1 MPRKEEVLDRL
12 GEQASVVR
20 RKLGESLSS
29 IKKFDVPI
37 VGATTSSLEALQ
49 AYSLSIRAWNQIGIQ
64 AAIPYLKRAIE
75 LDPNFALV
83 YARLAVAYYNLSYVD
98 EAEEYAKEAYSL
110 RERTTGYERYYIEGL
125 YYNRVT
131 GQYDKAL
138 QVYGLFKSLYPR
150 SIVPYNNSGVLYLR
164 LGQCEKAL
172 SEYRESARRAHNTRL
187 LPTLIWHR
195 PISISTVLRI
205 QDGPWLTPKRGILP
219 DRARF
224 VMSWPFY
231 AMTNPKC
238 KGESRRRRVI
248 RKRNTRCSTSSP

>member
-1 MPRKEEVLDRL
+1 MQVRRTLSQMGRQPQDPVADEVARETCVRNGSKVYIAGSIARLGTQFVLSLKAVNCASGDVVVQEQTQVPRKEEVLDRL

-150 SIVPYNNSGVLYLR
+150 SIVPYNNSGVLY
-164 LGQCEKAL
+164 
-172 SEYRESARRAHNTRL
+172 Y
-187 LPTLIWHR
+187 
-195 PISISTVLRI
+195 
-205 QDGPWLTPKRGILP
+205 
-219 DRARF
+219 
-224 VMSWPFY
+224 
-231 AMTNPKC
+231 
-238 KGESRRRRVI
+238 
-248 RKRNTRCSTSSP
+248 